1 MHPASRNAVA
11 CGNSESNR
19 ATTDRAT
26 RLVAPRNLGRL
37 DFLTQRE
44 NCPEVCVG
52 RYHDALLPSGT
63 IENILIVGSLQSV
76 LTYVDCVVTS
86 IPEKRRHQ
94 R

>member
-1 MHPASRNAVA
+1 LRQFREQPRHNRSRDATCRASKQYN
-11 CGNSESNR
+11 
-19 ATTDRAT
+19 
-26 RLVAPRNLGRL
+26 GRL
-37 DFLTQRE
+37 DFLTKRE